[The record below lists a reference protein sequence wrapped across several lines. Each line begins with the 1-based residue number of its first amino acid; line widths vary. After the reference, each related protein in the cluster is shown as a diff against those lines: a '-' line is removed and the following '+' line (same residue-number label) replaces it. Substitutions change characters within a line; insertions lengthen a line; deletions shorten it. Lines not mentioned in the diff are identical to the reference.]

1 MFLSFCSVLF
11 SSLVS
16 IQWLCLFLTIPMFR
30 FDPSDVYRAT
40 LKWSRVFDLPDNSY
54 RTRKWRWQ
62 VWSYTRNLN
71 PVILFFF
78 LSRITELWFSDAWQF
93 KNYREIIIAALI
105 HIGFVIFVWLQKT
118 AVLSSYYGPPNS
130 GPRNAHTEL
139 DGVSGLPI
147 SLKYLGVHKKKRK
160 SFHPTL
166 SDMFTR

>member
-1 MFLSFCSVLF
+1 MIKSIWFTRQFISYQKMTLA
-11 SSLVS
+11 SLKLYKKFKS
-16 IQWLCLFLTIPMFR
+16 GHFI
-30 FDPSDVYRAT
+30 
-40 LKWSRVFDLPDNSY
+40 
-54 RTRKWRWQ
+54 
-62 VWSYTRNLN
+62 
-71 PVILFFF
+71 FF

-147 SLKYLGVHKKKRK
+147 SLKYLGVHKKG
-160 SFHPTL
+160 SPFILPYPTCL
-166 SDMFTR
+166 LDNERNLETTLYYAG

>member
-1 MFLSFCSVLF
+1 MIKSIWFTRQFISYQKTTLASLKLYKKFKIWSF
-11 SSLVS
+11 
-16 IQWLCLFLTIPMFR
+16 
-30 FDPSDVYRAT
+30 Y
-40 LKWSRVFDLPDNSY
+40 
-54 RTRKWRWQ
+54 
-62 VWSYTRNLN
+62 
-71 PVILFFF
+71 FF

-147 SLKYLGVHKKKRK
+147 SLKYLGVHKKRK

>member
-1 MFLSFCSVLF
+1 MIKSIWFTRQFIPYQKMTLA
-11 SSLVS
+11 SLKLYKKFKS
-16 IQWLCLFLTIPMFR
+16 GHFI
-30 FDPSDVYRAT
+30 
-40 LKWSRVFDLPDNSY
+40 
-54 RTRKWRWQ
+54 
-62 VWSYTRNLN
+62 
-71 PVILFFF
+71 FF

-147 SLKYLGVHKKKRK
+147 SLKYLGVHKKRK

>member
-1 MFLSFCSVLF
+1 MIKSIWFTRQFISYQKTTLA
-11 SSLVS
+11 SLKLYKKFKS
-16 IQWLCLFLTIPMFR
+16 GHFIC
-30 FDPSDVYRAT
+30 
-40 LKWSRVFDLPDNSY
+40 
-54 RTRKWRWQ
+54 
-62 VWSYTRNLN
+62 
-71 PVILFFF
+71 FF

-147 SLKYLGVHKKKRK
+147 SLKYLGVHKKRK

>member
-1 MFLSFCSVLF
+1 MIKSIWFTRQFISYQKTTLASLKLYKKFKIWSF
-11 SSLVS
+11 
-16 IQWLCLFLTIPMFR
+16 
-30 FDPSDVYRAT
+30 Y
-40 LKWSRVFDLPDNSY
+40 
-54 RTRKWRWQ
+54 
-62 VWSYTRNLN
+62 
-71 PVILFFF
+71 FF
-78 LSRITELWFSDAWQF
+78 LSRITELWFSDVWQF
-93 KNYREIIIAALI
+93 KNYRETIITALI

-147 SLKYLGVHKKKRK
+147 SLKYLGVHKKRK